1 MQAMQ
6 RQLSSLVG
14 AMRPGRELL
23 PVVVVG
29 GGAPLCGDTL
39 PGVSRVVR
47 PLHADV
53 ANAVGAA
60 IPQAREGLGEG
71 TGAGLGDG
79 NEARVADALEG
90 DGAGMG
96 GASLRAWAARSL
108 IPPPTLCPAHLP
120 ATLPHMTLCPSL

>member
-39 PGVSRVVR
+39 PGASRVVR

-60 IPQAREGLGEG
+60 IPQASGVLGEG

-79 NEARVADALEG
+79 NEAQVGAEG
-90 DGAGMG
+90 DGTGMSR
-96 GASLRAWAARSL
+96 ASL
-108 IPPPTLCPAHLP
+108 
-120 ATLPHMTLCPSL
+120 